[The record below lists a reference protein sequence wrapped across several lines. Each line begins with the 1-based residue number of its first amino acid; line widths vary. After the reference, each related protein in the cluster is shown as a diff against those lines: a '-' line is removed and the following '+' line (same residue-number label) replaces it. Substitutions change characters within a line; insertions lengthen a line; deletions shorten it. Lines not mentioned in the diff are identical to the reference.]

1 MNLDCIGFKLSFEVQ
16 LNEELRFS
24 LCHVSRLKAGFE
36 CDLRVQSVACFFNE
50 GIKGGYLC
58 NVTRSK
64 HSASLH
70 IDGTQIGTI

>member
-50 GIKGGYLC
+50 GIKGGIP
-58 NVTRSK
+58 V
-64 HSASLH
+64 
-70 IDGTQIGTI
+70 